1 MIALN
6 KIRGGNKVDL
16 LRFGLTTTG
25 YVVSLFSF
33 VMKATI
39 MLSLTSILEFP
50 SVFKCST
57 KISILPLLLTF
68 DESACNEILSPE
80 V

>member
-57 KISILPLLLTF
+57 HISIFALIVSF
-68 DESACNEILSPE
+68 
-80 V
+80 